1 MKLPPSFTT
10 LILGAVAALLFGSSP
25 GAAQIKF
32 GVFGPMTGDAAAYGQ
47 SMREGVEIAV
57 KEQNAKG
64 GVLGQQIAV
73 VYGDDAG
80 KPEQAV
86 NVAKRLATRDQ
97 VLVLLGSISSPASLA
112 ASQVAQE
119 TETPQIVI
127 TSTAQRITT
136 QGNPW
141 IFRST
146 IPDTAFAESLATF
159 MAKKYPAKKK
169 YAVIYVNDDFGKG
182 GIDKF
187 NAKAQSLGL
196 TMVAEEKY
204 ARGDLDFTS
213 QLFRIRSAN
222 PDFLVE
228 WSRYTEQ
235 ALISKQR
242 KQMGLDILHVA
253 GDGTPK
259 YLELAADA
267 AEGVHYPTD
276 FAVATAKT
284 LVGKELVRKVREE
297 YKRDPDYVHAQAYD
311 AVTAAVLALQ
321 AAGAPDKTKLRD
333 ALRKVAFDGARGHFK
348 FDQKGDPVHSAG
360 MIVIK
365 GGKELDANE

>member
-1 MKLPPSFTT
+1 MRHSTAST
-10 LILGAVAALLFGSSP
+10 LAASAILLLGVVESH
-25 GAAQIKF
+25 AQIKL

-47 SMREGVEIAV
+47 SQKEGVEVAV
-57 KEQNAKG
+57 KDLNAAG

-86 NVAKRLATRDQ
+86 NVATRLATRDQ
-97 VLVLLGSISSPASLA
+97 VLALLGSISSPSSLA
-112 ASQVAQE
+112 ASQVAQQ

-141 IFRST
+141 VFRST
-146 IPDTAFAESLATF
+146 IPDTVFAESLAAF
-159 MAKKYPAKKK
+159 VAKKYPDKKK
-169 YAVIYVNDDFGKG
+169 YAVIYVNDDFGRG
-182 GIDKF
+182 GIEKF
-187 NAKAQSLGL
+187 NAKAQTLGL
-196 TMVAEEKY
+196 SLVADEKY

-213 QLFRIRSAN
+213 QLGRIRSAN
-222 PDFLVE
+222 PDFIVE

-242 KQMGLDILHVA
+242 RQMGLNVLHLA

-259 YLELAADA
+259 YLELAGEA
-267 AEGVHYPTD
+267 AEGVVYPTD
-276 FAVATAKT
+276 FAIATAKSA
-284 LVGKELVRKVREE
+284 VGKELVRKVREQF
-297 YKRDPDYVHAQAYD
+297 KRDADYVHAQAHD
-311 AVTAAVLALQ
+311 AVTATALALK
-321 AAGAPDKTKLRD
+321 AAGAADKTKLRD
-333 ALRKVAFDGARGHFK
+333 ALRKVEFDGARGRFK
-348 FDQKGDPVHSAG
+348 FDAKGDPTHSAA

-365 GGKELDANE
+365 GGKETDASD